1 MSQEESSKTCSNEGI
16 LYVQK
21 PFAVLETNPNTGNP
35 EITSVTE
42 DKLPVAEVHFFD
54 KRFFSIQ
61 QAKVDPSANGL
72 GLNSAVLS
80 ELQVFANPKFKGAT
94 QPSSKCHVLVSL
106 RFLPFILVLL
116 LVVILA
122 VAIGLGVQY
131 NCTGKFR
138 CRSSFKCIQQ
148 SARCDGVFN
157 CKGGEDEY
165 SCVRLSGKKAVLQ
178 VFTFGSWRTVCSDD
192 WNNEN
197 GNATCKRLGF
207 SSYIS
212 SGYLPVAAI
221 EEAFQRHFV
230 SVSHWSSADQVTA
243 LHNTSYLREECTSG
257 KVIILKCL
265 ECGTRS
271 RYSSRIVGGNASSPW
286 QWPWQVSL
294 QFQGFHLC
302 GGSIITPWWIVT
314 AAHCVYD
321 LYLPSSWSVQVGFV
335 TQQDTSVNPYSV
347 EKIIYHRNYKPKT
360 MGNDIA
366 LMKLAAPL
374 ALNGLIEPICL
385 PNFGEHFPEGKA
397 CWISGWGAT
406 AEGGD
411 TSETMNFA
419 GVPLISNKVCNH
431 RDVYGGIITSS
442 MLCAGFLKGGV
453 DTCQGDS
460 GGPLACKDMNIWK
473 LVGTTS
479 FGMGCAEVNK
489 PGVYSRTTSFLDWI
503 HEQMEYRWSGK
514 KIHAIDGSLSGKCN
528 QNLETDTSPIQ
539 INGNISIALN
549 G

>member
-1 MSQEESSKTCSNEGI
+1 MTSQEE
-16 LYVQK
+16 
-21 PFAVLETNPNTGNP
+21 VLETNPNTGNP
-35 EITSVTE
+35 EITSDTE
-42 DKLPVAEVHFFD
+42 DKLPVAEVHFFY

-72 GLNSAVLS
+72 GAI
-80 ELQVFANPKFKGAT
+80 

-106 RFLPFILVLL
+106 RILPFILVLL

-131 NCTGKFR
+131 NCIGKFR

-192 WNNEN
+192 WNDEN

-212 SGYLPVAAI
+212 TGYLPVAAI
-221 EEAFQRHFV
+221 EEEFQRHFV

-243 LHNTSYLREECTSG
+243 LHNASYLREACTSG
-257 KVIILKCL
+257 NVIILKCL

-271 RYSSRIVGGNASSPW
+271 KYSSRIVGGNASSPW

-385 PNFGEHFPEGKA
+385 PNFGEHFPEGKM

-460 GGPLACKDMNIWK
+460 GGPLACKDMNTWK

-503 HEQMEYRWSGK
+503 HEQMEW
-514 KIHAIDGSLSGKCN
+514 I
-528 QNLETDTSPIQ
+528 TSFWTSFKSDIIVPR
-539 INGNISIALN
+539 
-549 G
+549 

>member
-1 MSQEESSKTCSNEGI
+1 PI
-16 LYVQK
+16 H
-21 PFAVLETNPNTGNP
+21 A
-35 EITSVTE
+35 
-42 DKLPVAEVHFFD
+42 
-54 KRFFSIQ
+54 
-61 QAKVDPSANGL
+61 
-72 GLNSAVLS
+72 
-80 ELQVFANPKFKGAT
+80 
-94 QPSSKCHVLVSL
+94 
-106 RFLPFILVLL
+106 
-116 LVVILA
+116 
-122 VAIGLGVQY
+122 
-131 NCTGKFR
+131 
-138 CRSSFKCIQQ
+138 
-148 SARCDGVFN
+148 
-157 CKGGEDEY
+157 
-165 SCVRLSGKKAVLQ
+165 
-178 VFTFGSWRTVCSDD
+178 
-192 WNNEN
+192 
-197 GNATCKRLGF
+197 
-207 SSYIS
+207 
-212 SGYLPVAAI
+212 
-221 EEAFQRHFV
+221 
-230 SVSHWSSADQVTA
+230 
-243 LHNTSYLREECTSG
+243 
-257 KVIILKCL
+257 

-271 RYSSRIVGGNASSPW
+271 RYSSRIVGGNASLPW

-321 LYLPSSWSVQVGFV
+321 LYLPSSWSVQAGFV
-335 TQQDTSVNPYSV
+335 TQPDTSVNPYSV
-347 EKIIYHRNYKPKT
+347 EKIIYHRNYKPKA

-385 PNFGEHFPEGKA
+385 PNFGEHFPEGKM

-406 AEGGD
+406 EEGGD

-460 GGPLACKDMNIWK
+460 GGPLACKDMNTWK

-503 HEQMEYRWSGK
+503 
-514 KIHAIDGSLSGKCN
+514 
-528 QNLETDTSPIQ
+528 
-539 INGNISIALN
+539 
-549 G
+549 